1 MLFQPGETDVPEK
14 LQYAETVVMVK
25 PSANNYFKI
34 PVINDSNK
42 DVILHKNTQLSYLES
57 IKSIVPL

>member
-1 MLFQPGETDVPEK
+1 MLFQPGETDVPEE
-14 LQYAETVVMVK
+14 LQYAEAVVMVK

-42 DVILHKNTQLSYLES
+42 DVFYTRTLNLVT
-57 IKSIVPL
+57 

>member
-1 MLFQPGETDVPEK
+1 MLFQPRETDVPEE
-14 LQYAETVVMVK
+14 LQYAEAVVMVK

-42 DVILHKNTQLSYLES
+42 DVILHKNTQLGYLES